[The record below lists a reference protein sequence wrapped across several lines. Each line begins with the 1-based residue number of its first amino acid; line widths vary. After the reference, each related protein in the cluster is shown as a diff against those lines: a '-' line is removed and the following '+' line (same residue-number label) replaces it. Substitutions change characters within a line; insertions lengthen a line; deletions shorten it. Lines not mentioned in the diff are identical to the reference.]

1 MKTLSKGKMWC
12 YAIGQLGWSIISG
25 LIGSWLVY
33 FYQPNQ
39 EAINDGMKTLI
50 PQGRVVLGILTFI
63 GLVTAIGRVFDAVTD
78 PLVGNWS
85 DNCKHKLGRRIPFMR
100 WSAIPLGLVFL
111 LVFCAPL
118 PKVSAINTVWLFVT
132 VLAYYFL
139 ITCYCT
145 PYTSLLAELPHNQEE
160 KLKLS
165 MCISLTFI
173 VGTCIGYTAPMIWG
187 ALMNS
192 FGLERIPAMRI
203 TFGFLSLLATI
214 FMLVPAFGINEKDYC
229 DASPSSS
236 NMLSS
241 LTKTFKNKDFRIFVG
256 QDIIYF
262 FGLAM
267 FQTGLPFFVTS
278 LLQLPESMTTIM
290 FGGLTL
296 LSLLFYPFV
305 TKMAAKWG
313 KKKLLIA
320 AFIGFV
326 LTFGFTA
333 ICGQSIT
340 FIPVKV
346 QAILIVILGS
356 FPQAIFG
363 IIPQTIVADIA
374 LEDEVITG
382 ESRSGM
388 FYAARTFAMK
398 LGQSLAMLLFTSL
411 ATIGAAK
418 SAGMLGEEAAGS
430 PLGYRIV
437 ALVAAVCCIIG
448 GLIMGFFNEKKV
460 MQTIASVE
468 DSSKDK
474 E

>member
-1 MKTLSKGKMWC
+1 MKSLTRGKMWC

-39 EAINDGMKTLI
+39 EAINDGMISLI
-50 PQGRVVLGILTFI
+50 PQGRVVLGVLTII
-63 GLVTAIGRVFDAVTD
+63 GLITAAGRIFDAVTD

-85 DNCKHKLGRRIPFMR
+85 DNCKSKLGRRIPFLR
-100 WSAIPLGLVFL
+100 FSAIPLGLVFV
-111 LVFCAPL
+111 LVFCAPIHG
-118 PKVSAINTVWLFVT
+118 VSAINTVWLFVT

-173 VGTCIGYTAPMIWG
+173 VGTCLGYAAPVIWG
-187 ALMNS
+187 ALINGGMA
-192 FGLERIPAMRI
+192 RVPAMRI
-203 TFGFLSLLATI
+203 TFAGLSILATI

-229 DASPSSS
+229 EAKPSSS
-236 NMLSS
+236 NMFSS
-241 LTKTFKNKDFRIFVG
+241 LGKTFKNKDFRVFVG
-256 QDIIYF
+256 QDIIYW

-267 FQTGLPFFVTS
+267 FQTGLAFFVTS
-278 LLQLPESMTTIM
+278 LLHLPEAWTTYM
-290 FGGLTL
+290 MGGLTF
-296 LSLLFYPFV
+296 LSLAFYPFI
-305 TKMAAKWG
+305 TKMTAKWG

-320 AFIGFV
+320 AFFGFF

-333 ICGQSIT
+333 LCGDKLS
-340 FIPVKV
+340 FIPIQV
-346 QAILIVILGS
+346 QAVIIVLLGS

-374 LEDEVITG
+374 LSDEIQTG

-398 LGQSLAMLLFTSL
+398 LGQSLAMLMFTSL
-411 ATIGAAK
+411 ATIGIA
-418 SAGMLGEEAAGS
+418 
-430 PLGYRIV
+430 PFGYRLV
-437 ALVAAVCCIIG
+437 ALVASICCVLG
-448 GLIMGFFNEKKV
+448 GVIMTFFNEKKV
-460 MQTIASVE
+460 METIGERSE
-468 DSSKDK
+468 
-474 E
+474 

>member
-1 MKTLSKGKMWC
+1 MKNLTKGKMWC

-39 EAINDGMKTLI
+39 EAINEGMISLI
-50 PQGRVVLGILTFI
+50 PQGRVVLGILTII
-63 GLVTAIGRVFDAVTD
+63 GLVTALGRVFDAVTD

-85 DNCKHKLGRRIPFMR
+85 DNCKSKLGRRIPFMR
-100 WSAIPLGLVFL
+100 WSAIPLGLVFI

-118 PKVSAINTVWLFVT
+118 PHVSALNTVWLFVT
-132 VLAYYFL
+132 VLGYYFL

-145 PYTSLLAELPHNQEE
+145 PYTSLLAELPHNQEA
-160 KLKLS
+160 KLQLS

-173 VGTCIGYTAPMIWG
+173 VGTGIGYTAPVIWDILIKG
-187 ALMNS
+187 GMA
-192 FGLERIPAMRI
+192 RVPAMRV
-203 TFGFLSLLATI
+203 TFAILSVLATI
-214 FMLVPAFGINEKDYC
+214 FMLVPAFGIKEKDYC
-229 DASPSSS
+229 EATPSSS
-236 NMLSS
+236 NMFTS
-241 LTKTFKNKDFRIFVG
+241 LGKTFKNKDFRIFVA

-267 FQTGLPFFVTS
+267 FQTGLAFFVTS
-278 LLQLPESMTTIM
+278 LLQLPESMTTVM
-290 FGGLTL
+290 FVGLTL
-296 LSLLFYPFV
+296 LSLAYYPFV
-305 TKMAAKWG
+305 TKMTAKWG

-320 AFIGFV
+320 AFFGFV

-333 ICGQSIT
+333 LSGELLG
-340 FIPVKV
+340 FIPIYV
-346 QAILIVILGS
+346 QAVIIVVLGS

-374 LEDEVITG
+374 LEDEVLTG

-398 LGQSLAMLLFTSL
+398 LGQSLAMLMFTSL

-418 SAGMLGEEAAGS
+418 NAAGTVEQAAAGTS
-430 PLGYRIV
+430 LGYRIV
-437 ALVAAVCCIIG
+437 ALVAAICCVIG
-448 GLIMGFFNEKKV
+448 GIIMAFFNEKRVMESIAKV
-460 MQTIASVE
+460 E
-468 DSSKDK
+468 NKDA
-474 E
+474 

>member
-1 MKTLSKGKMWC
+1 MKSLTRGKMWC

-39 EAINDGMKTLI
+39 EAIKDGMISLI
-50 PQGRVVLGILTFI
+50 PQGRVVLGVLTII
-63 GLVTAIGRVFDAVTD
+63 GLITAAGRIFDAVTD

-85 DNCKHKLGRRIPFMR
+85 DNCKSKLGRRIPFLR
-100 WSAIPLGLVFL
+100 FSAIPLGLVFV
-111 LVFCAPL
+111 LVFCAPIHG
-118 PKVSAINTVWLFVT
+118 VSAINTVWLFVT

-173 VGTCIGYTAPMIWG
+173 VGTCLGYAAPVIWG
-187 ALMNS
+187 ALINGGMA
-192 FGLERIPAMRI
+192 RVPAMRI
-203 TFGFLSLLATI
+203 TFAGLSILATI

-229 DASPSSS
+229 EAKPSSS
-236 NMLSS
+236 NMFSS
-241 LTKTFKNKDFRIFVG
+241 LGKTFKNKDFRVFVG
-256 QDIIYF
+256 QDIIYW

-267 FQTGLPFFVTS
+267 FQTGLAFFVTS
-278 LLQLPESMTTIM
+278 LLHLPEAWTTYM
-290 FGGLTL
+290 MGGLTF
-296 LSLLFYPFV
+296 LSLAFYPFI
-305 TKMAAKWG
+305 TKMTAKWG

-320 AFIGFV
+320 AFFGFF

-333 ICGQSIT
+333 LCGDKLS
-340 FIPVKV
+340 FIPIQV
-346 QAILIVILGS
+346 QAVIIVLLGS

-374 LEDEVITG
+374 LSDEIQTG

-398 LGQSLAMLLFTSL
+398 LGQSLAMLMFTSL
-411 ATIGAAK
+411 ATIGIA
-418 SAGMLGEEAAGS
+418 
-430 PLGYRIV
+430 PFGYRLV
-437 ALVAAVCCIIG
+437 ALVASICCVLG
-448 GLIMGFFNEKKV
+448 GVIMTFFNEKKV
-460 MQTIASVE
+460 METIGERSE
-468 DSSKDK
+468 
-474 E
+474 

>member
-1 MKTLSKGKMWC
+1 MKSLTRGKMWC

-39 EAINDGMKTLI
+39 EAINDGMISLI
-50 PQGRVVLGILTFI
+50 PQGRVVLGVLTII
-63 GLVTAIGRVFDAVTD
+63 GLITAAGRIFDAVTD

-85 DNCKHKLGRRIPFMR
+85 DNCKSKLGRRIPFLR
-100 WSAIPLGLVFL
+100 FSAIPLGLVFV
-111 LVFCAPL
+111 LVFCAPIHG
-118 PKVSAINTVWLFVT
+118 VSTLNTVWLFVT

-173 VGTCIGYTAPMIWG
+173 VGTCLGYAAPVIWG
-187 ALMNS
+187 ALINGGMA
-192 FGLERIPAMRI
+192 RIPAMRI
-203 TFGFLSLLATI
+203 TFAGLSILATI

-229 DASPSSS
+229 EAKPSSS
-236 NMLSS
+236 NMFSS
-241 LTKTFKNKDFRIFVG
+241 LGKTFKNKDFRVFVG
-256 QDIIYF
+256 QDIIYW

-267 FQTGLPFFVTS
+267 FQTGLAFFVTS
-278 LLQLPESMTTIM
+278 LLHLPEAWTTYM
-290 FGGLTL
+290 MGGLTF
-296 LSLLFYPFV
+296 LSLAFYPFI
-305 TKMAAKWG
+305 TKMTAKWG

-320 AFIGFV
+320 AFFGFF

-333 ICGQSIT
+333 LCGDKLS
-340 FIPVKV
+340 FIPIQV
-346 QAILIVILGS
+346 QAVIIVLLGS

-374 LEDEVITG
+374 LSDEIQTG

-398 LGQSLAMLLFTSL
+398 LGQSLAMLMFTSL
-411 ATIGAAK
+411 ATIGVA
-418 SAGMLGEEAAGS
+418 
-430 PLGYRIV
+430 PFGYRLV
-437 ALVAAVCCIIG
+437 ALVASICCVLG
-448 GLIMGFFNEKKV
+448 GVIMTFFNEKKV
-460 MQTIASVE
+460 MATINERS
-468 DSSKDK
+468 
-474 E
+474 